1 MALAKGI
8 IVYNTTIMI
17 RTVEPPSGWRIGSS
31 QQGKSRMKK
40 MKTTLSMIACGA
52 TMLAGSL
59 APISASARASE
70 DLKPAPAD
78 FAEMPACVALR
89 EKYPELDGKTLN
101 IGLGGYNMGF
111 QQPVADNPDDLEG
124 LDPDMFDRLGACLGF
139 DYEFQ
144 LGAFNVLVTSITA
157 GRLDMG
163 PSIYV
168 TPARQEQVAFVSS
181 YQVVDG
187 SVVPAGNPKN
197 LQSVDDLCGMTI
209 SAAAGTYEATTIAP
223 EQTEKC
229 LAEGK
234 PAVDV
239 LLVQNTDNAI
249 LAVQSGRADIHLT
262 SGAVA
267 AGLANA
273 DPKLDQAFTVDLPI
287 RNGYPIA
294 KENEMLQNA
303 VLEGI
308 QVIQESG
315 VQKLIMDKWGQGGEA
330 QRPAE
335 LFN

>member
-1 MALAKGI
+1 
-8 IVYNTTIMI
+8 
-17 RTVEPPSGWRIGSS
+17 
-31 QQGKSRMKK
+31 
-40 MKTTLSMIACGA
+40 MKTTVSMIACTA
-52 TMLAGSL
+52 TLVVASL
-59 APISASARASE
+59 APLAVNARASE
-70 DLKPAPAD
+70 ELKPAPAD
-78 FAEMPACVALR
+78 FVDMPACVALR
-89 EKYPELDGKTLN
+89 EKYPDIAGTTLA

-111 QQPVADNPDDLEG
+111 QQPVADNPEDLEG
-124 LDPDMFDRLGACLGF
+124 LDPDMFDRLAACLGF
-139 DYEFQ
+139 DYGFQ
-144 LGAFNVLVTSITA
+144 LGAFNVLITSITS

-187 SVVPAGNPKN
+187 SVVPTGNPKN
-197 LQSVDDLCGMTI
+197 LQSVGDLCGMTI

-229 LAEGK
+229 LAEDK

-239 LLVQNTDNAI
+239 LLVQNTDSAI

-273 DPKLDQAFTVDLPI
+273 DPKLEQAFTIDLPI

-294 KENEMLQNA
+294 KDNATLQNA

-308 QVIQESG
+308 QIIQETG
-315 VQKLIMDKWGQGGEA
+315 VQKLIMNKWGQGGEA
-330 QRPAE
+330 QRPVE